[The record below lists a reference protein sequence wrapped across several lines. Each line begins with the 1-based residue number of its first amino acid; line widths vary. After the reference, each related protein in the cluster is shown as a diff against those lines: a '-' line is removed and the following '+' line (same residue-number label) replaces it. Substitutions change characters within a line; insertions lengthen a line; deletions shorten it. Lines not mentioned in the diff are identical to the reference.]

1 MDELTKLTRDLSV
14 FEKLELEKP
23 PVGVKFLYGVPEGV
37 PRLDKKLALCE
48 MIPEAQTGKVFYADL
63 DNHECA
69 GPVALG
75 MVDLEPFYYSG
86 QIGPCLEIFKEARA
100 NRRIYEVLPVLA
112 KGTCNYTVFAP
123 LHKLAFDP
131 DVLVV
136 SGRARQM
143 EIVLRSMSYTTGQM
157 YESKGTPVMGCA
169 WTLVYPYLSG
179 KINFSV
185 AGLTFGHIA
194 REIGKEGTVGVSI
207 PWDCLPTMIENLNE
221 MKWVLPAYTDGKD
234 NYNERFKRVTGH
246 A

>member
-1 MDELTKLTRDLSV
+1 
-14 FEKLELEKP
+14 
-23 PVGVKFLYGVPEGV
+23 
-37 PRLDKKLALCE
+37 
-48 MIPEAQTGKVFYADL
+48 
-63 DNHECA
+63 
-69 GPVALG
+69 
-75 MVDLEPFYYSG
+75 
-86 QIGPCLEIFKEARA
+86 
-100 NRRIYEVLPVLA
+100 
-112 KGTCNYTVFAP
+112 
-123 LHKLAFDP
+123 
-131 DVLVV
+131 
-136 SGRARQM
+136 M

-194 REIGKEGTVGVSI
+194 REIGNEGTVGVSI